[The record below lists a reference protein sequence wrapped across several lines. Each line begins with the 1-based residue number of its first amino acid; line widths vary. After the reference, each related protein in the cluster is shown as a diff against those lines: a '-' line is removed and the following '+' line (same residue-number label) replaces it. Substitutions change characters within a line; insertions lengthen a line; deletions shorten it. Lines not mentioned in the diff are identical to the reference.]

1 MISPGKVLRVF
12 IVSCIAGGCATV
24 PREAGF
30 GNVQSEVADR
40 TGHLVQWRGRTTADA
55 SADAAIQSLLQRAL
69 TADEAVQIA
78 LLNNRHLQAT
88 FEDLGIAQADLVQAG
103 LLKNPVFFASLRFP
117 DRPPRGTNSEFSV
130 TQDFLDLLILPLRKR
145 VAAQQFESTKLAI
158 GHEVLQLAA
167 DVKTA
172 YYTFQAREQLLSRFR
187 LILDLNQ
194 TAAELARRQHEAG
207 TLNELGS
214 ATQQAI
220 YDQSKADVVQAEAQL
235 AADRERLNRLLGL
248 WGGQTMW
255 KIADRL
261 PEVPVR
267 EVSIEHLESLAIGQ
281 RLDLAATRAQLISL
295 AQALAVTEGYRYFAS
310 VDVGIDTERDPGGQH
325 VTGPTLNLQI
335 PIFDQGQA
343 QIARVKAQFRQFQ
356 DRFHAMAVDA
366 RSEVREARDRLI
378 AERNLAGYY
387 KVLLPE
393 RMHILD
399 LTLQQYNGMLK
410 GPYHLLL
417 AKQGEVATEQA
428 YIEAWR
434 DYWITRAQLELAVG
448 GRLPSEPSSA
458 GEPPTSMTQ
467 SSSPTTQPR
476 DSVPSPMNSHDHMH
490 GMQGVIP

>member
-1 MISPGKVLRVF
+1 MISQGNVAVAF
-12 IVSCIAGGCATV
+12 ILAAVAGGCATV
-24 PREAGF
+24 PRDAGF
-30 GNVQSEVADR
+30 GNVQSMAQGR
-40 TGHLVQWRGRTTADA
+40 TGHVVQWRGRTA
-55 SADAAIQSLLQRAL
+55 ADAAVDAAVQSLLQRAL
-69 TADEAVQIA
+69 TPDEAVQIA
-78 LLNNRHLQAT
+78 LLNNLHLQET

-130 TQDFLDLLILPLRKR
+130 TQDFLDLLILPLRRR
-145 VAAQQFESTKLAI
+145 VAAQRFESTKLEV

-172 YYTFQAREQLLSRFR
+172 YYMFQAREQLLARLR

-214 ATQQAI
+214 AAQQAI

-248 WGGQTMW
+248 WGGQTTW

-261 PEVPVR
+261 PDIPAREVPVD
-267 EVSIEHLESLAIGQ
+267 HLESLAIRQ
-281 RLDLAATRAQLISL
+281 RLDLAATRAHLTSL
-295 AQALAVTEGYRYFAS
+295 AEVLAVTEGYRYFAS

-325 VTGPTLNLQI
+325 VTGPTLSIQL

-393 RMHILD
+393 RMHILN
-399 LTLQQYNGMLK
+399 LTLEQYNGMLK
-410 GPYHLLL
+410 GPYDLLL
-417 AKQGEVATEQA
+417 AKQSELATEQA

-434 DYWITRAQLELAVG
+434 DYWIARAQLERAVG
-448 GRLPSEPSSA
+448 GRFSPSNA
-458 GEPPTSMTQ
+458 GEPAASTTQ
-467 SSSPTTQPR
+467 ANSPTTQPQ
-476 DSVPSPMNSHDHMH
+476 DFGPNPMNSHEPMH
-490 GMQGVIP
+490 NMQGANP